1 MAWNFWSPRS
11 TLVDQSPISIL
22 PQTLELPCK
31 VKPHA
36 EVWAVSMTEH
46 QAMLDEFFEDPQLTI
61 LVTGN
66 LDPTEAYP
74 GCVSVEFGS
83 HWSLNNGGAGDIIM
97 RLTRQNQTSS
107 SAVGRFLL
115 ELVVSTDI
123 NYLKP
128 VTN

>member
-1 MAWNFWSPRS
+1 MRIYDICGDFSLGHDMAWNFWSPRS

-46 QAMLDEFFEDPQLTI
+46 QAMLDEFFADPHLTI

-97 RLTRQNQTSS
+97 RLT
-107 SAVGRFLL
+107 
-115 ELVVSTDI
+115 
-123 NYLKP
+123 
-128 VTN
+128 